1 MQSSN
6 TEGNMNAPAARKRSE
21 RAILE
26 LTALY
31 AQYGYREF
39 RMSKFEEYDFYAEYR
54 SFLQAENILTFHDP
68 SGKLLA
74 LKPDI
79 TLSIVRSVKEGSPL
93 PQRLCYSETVY
104 RAAGGMRSFRE
115 IPQVGLE
122 YIGEIGLYAMCEVL
136 SLALDSLSALSPSF
150 IMDVSHVGLAGGLLA
165 ETGLPAHT
173 QAELSSRIRAKNA
186 HELTALCAANGVDA
200 ALAEKLKRL
209 SGLYGPSEEVLKEV
223 RTLDVN
229 QTTHAAIAELSALCG
244 ALAHAGCGGVNLD
257 FSLLND
263 LSYYNGVIFQGF
275 LPELHACVLSGG
287 RYDSLL
293 RRMHKPGGAIGFAV
307 NVGLLDSLGAP
318 NAAYD
323 ADVLLLCGAD
333 ADAPEALRRARELAA
348 AGKRVTVRAAEDGAV
363 RARETLRIGAEENK

>member
-1 MQSSN
+1 
-6 TEGNMNAPAARKRSE
+6 MNAPAARKRSE

-54 SFLQAENILTFHDP
+54 SFLQEEHILTFHDL

-79 TLSIVRSVKEGSPL
+79 TLSIVRSVKEGAPL

-104 RAAGGMRSFRE
+104 RAAGDPRSFRE

-122 YIGEIGLYAMCEVL
+122 YIGEISLYAMCEVL
-136 SLALDSLSALSPSF
+136 SLALDSLAALSPRF

-165 ETGLPAHT
+165 ETGLPASE
-173 QAELSSRIRAKNA
+173 QAKLSACIRAKNA
-186 HELTALCAANGVDA
+186 HELTAFCAENGVSP
-200 ALAEKLKRL
+200 ALTEKLSRL
-209 SGLYGPSEEVLKEV
+209 SGLYGPSETVLREA

-229 QTTHAAIAELSALCG
+229 EATHAALSELSALCG
-244 ALAHAGCGGVNLD
+244 ALAHAGCGSVNLD

-275 LPELHACVLSGG
+275 LPEFHTCVLSGG

-293 RRMHKPGGAIGFAV
+293 RQMHKPGGAIGFAV
-307 NVGLLDSLGAP
+307 NIGLLDGLGTP
-318 NAAYD
+318 PEPYD
-323 ADVLLLCGAD
+323 TDVLLLSGKEAD
-333 ADAPEALRRARELAA
+333 AAETLRRARELAA
-348 AGKRVTVRAAEDGAV
+348 EGKRVTVRETEDGAV
-363 RARETLRIGAEENK
+363 RARETLRV

>member
-1 MQSSN
+1 
-6 TEGNMNAPAARKRSE
+6 MNAPAARKRSE

-104 RAAGGMRSFRE
+104 RASGDVRSFRE

-136 SLALDSLSALSPSF
+136 SLALDSLSALSPRF

-165 ETGLPAHT
+165 ETGLPART
-173 QAELSSRIRAKNA
+173 QAELSACIRAKNA
-186 HELTALCAANGVDA
+186 HELAALCAANGVDA
-200 ALAEKLKRL
+200 ALTEKLTRL
-209 SGLYGPSEEVLKEV
+209 SSLYGPSEGVLKEV
-223 RTLDVN
+223 CALDVN
-229 QTTHAAIAELSALCG
+229 GTTHAAIAELSALCG
-244 ALAHAGCGGVNLD
+244 ALAHAGCSGVNLD

-307 NVGLLDSLGAP
+307 NVGLLDGLGAP

-333 ADAPEALRRARELAA
+333 ADAPEALRRARGLTA

-363 RARETLRIGAEENK
+363 RAKETLRIGAEESK

>member
-1 MQSSN
+1 
-6 TEGNMNAPAARKRSE
+6 MNASAPRKRSE

-54 SFLQAENILTFHDP
+54 NFLQAENILTFHDP

-79 TLSIVRSVKEGSPL
+79 TLSIVRSVKEGAPL

-104 RAAGGMRSFRE
+104 RAAGDAHSFRE

-122 YIGEIGLYAMCEVL
+122 YIGDIGLYATCEVL
-136 SLALDSLSALSPSF
+136 SLAQDSLAALSQDF
-150 IMDVSHVGLAGGLLA
+150 IMDVSHVGLAAGLLA
-165 ETGLPAHT
+165 ETGLPMHT
-173 QAELSSRIRAKNA
+173 QAALSSCIRAKNA
-186 HELTALCAANGVDA
+186 HELAALCRENSVNS
-200 ALAEKLKRL
+200 ALAEKLVRL
-209 SGLYGPSEEVLKEV
+209 SSLYGPSDAVLQEV

-229 QTTHAAIAELSALCG
+229 EATHAAIDELTSLCET
-244 ALAHAGCGGVNLD
+244 LSHAGCGSVNLD

-275 LPELHACVLSGG
+275 LPDLHACVLSGG

-293 RRMHKPGGAIGFAV
+293 RKMHKPGGAIGFAV
-307 NVGLLDSLGAP
+307 NVGLLDGLGTSP
-318 NAAYD
+318 EAYD
-323 ADVLLLCGAD
+323 TDVLLLLD
-333 ADAPEALRRARELAA
+333 ADTDAAEALAQARKLTAE
-348 AGKRVTVRAAEDGAV
+348 GKRVCVRQAEDGAV
-363 RARETLRIGAEENK
+363 RALETLHISVPKTMGQKG